1 MKAQRPSSAP
11 LTSVT
16 PTPRTSE
23 IAVALACLLLGAGLA
38 WGAIGISSEAGYSG
52 VGPNF
57 LPWVVALTL
66 LACGGILLIQSLK
79 GGFLAR
85 EAPEGAANGDWL
97 SFVWISAALLLN
109 ALLITRMGF
118 IASCTLAFVI
128 AVRGFHIS
136 QGRPRAPAIAWLK
149 DALVGA
155 AISAPVF
162 WLFTK
167 VLGVNLPGLTSTGWI

>member
-1 MKAQRPSSAP
+1 M
-11 LTSVT
+11 
-16 PTPRTSE
+16 RTQHTE
-23 IAVALACLLLGAGLA
+23 AGVGAACLLLGAGLA
-38 WGAIGISSEAGYSG
+38 WGATGISSEAGYSG

-57 LPWVVALTL
+57 LPWVVAITL
-66 LACGGILLIQSLK
+66 LVCGAWLLVQALR
-79 GGFLAR
+79 GGFSGR
-85 EAPEGAANGDWL
+85 EAPEGAAQGDWL

-109 ALLITRMGF
+109 ALLITRIGF
-118 IASCTLAFVI
+118 IASCSLAFVI

-136 QGRPRAPAIAWLK
+136 QGRPRARAAAWIK

-167 VLGVNLPGLTSTGWI
+167 VLGVNLPGLTSSGWF

>member
-1 MKAQRPSSAP
+1 MSKQR
-11 LTSVT
+11 TETFVG
-16 PTPRTSE
+16 
-23 IAVALACLLLGAGLA
+23 IACLLLGALLA
-38 WGAIGISSEAGYSG
+38 WGATGISSEAGYAG

-66 LACGGILLIQSLK
+66 LVCGALLLVQSLK
-79 GGFLAR
+79 GGFRDR
-85 EAPEGAANGDWL
+85 EEPEGSANGDWL

-109 ALLITRMGF
+109 ALLITRIGF

-136 QGRPRAPAIAWLK
+136 QGRPRASVVAWCK

-167 VLGVNLPGLTSTGWI
+167 VLGVNLPGLTSTGWF

>member
-1 MKAQRPSSAP
+1 MSKQR
-11 LTSVT
+11 TETFVG
-16 PTPRTSE
+16 
-23 IAVALACLLLGAGLA
+23 IACLLLGALLA
-38 WGAIGISSEAGYSG
+38 WGATGISSEAGYAG

-66 LACGGILLIQSLK
+66 LVCGALLLVQSLR
-79 GGFLAR
+79 GGFRDR
-85 EAPEGAANGDWL
+85 EEPEGSATGDWL

-109 ALLITRMGF
+109 ALLITRIGF

-136 QGRPRAPAIAWLK
+136 QGRPRASVAAWLK

-167 VLGVNLPGLTSTGWI
+167 VLGVNLPGLTATGWF

>member
-1 MKAQRPSSAP
+1 MKAQRSSTTPAP
-11 LTSVT
+11 TAK
-16 PTPRTSE
+16 RTSE

-66 LACGGILLIQSLK
+66 LVCGALLLVQSLK
-79 GGFLAR
+79 GGFRGR
-85 EAPEGAANGDWL
+85 EAPEGAASGDWL

-109 ALLITRMGF
+109 ALLITRIGF

-136 QGRPRAPAIAWLK
+136 QGRKRTPLSAWLK

-167 VLGVNLPGLTSTGWI
+167 VLGVNLPGLTSTGWF

>member
-1 MKAQRPSSAP
+1 MKQR
-11 LTSVT
+11 TETFVGM
-16 PTPRTSE
+16 
-23 IAVALACLLLGAGLA
+23 ACLFLGALLS
-38 WGAIGISSEAGYSG
+38 WGAIDISSEAGYAG

-66 LACGGILLIQSLK
+66 LVCGALLLVQSLS
-79 GGFLAR
+79 GGFHGR
-85 EAPEGAANGDWL
+85 EAPEGAATGDWL
-97 SFVWISAALLLN
+97 SFAWISAALLLN
-109 ALLITRMGF
+109 ALLITRIGF

-136 QGRPRAPAIAWLK
+136 QGRPRAPLSAWLK
-149 DALVGA
+149 DAMVGA

-167 VLGVNLPGLTSTGWI
+167 VLGVSLPGLTSTGWL